1 MNFYRMEREPVASN
15 LDVYILENE
24 SLPGLE
30 EGLLLCL
37 LHLAPMF

>member
-1 MNFYRMEREPVASN
+1 MSFQRTEREPVASN

-24 SLPGLE
+24 SLLELE